1 MAPRGPT
8 ASTTLKSST
17 PTRATSAYTR
27 SASHALVARRRAAA
41 WLIGPVACAPW
52 CVRGVRCGQFSPL
65 TRVTLLEDAV
75 QPRFYPFQVDTV
87 GQRLF
92 ELAAESREDA
102 ADWVDAI
109 QAEIVR
115 LINVVLA
122 DYDAKGYHQ
131 YASLTQG
138 YAPAFL
144 RALRVQPARGADR
157 G

>member
-1 MAPRGPT
+1 M
-8 ASTTLKSST
+8 
-17 PTRATSAYTR
+17 
-27 SASHALVARRRAAA
+27 
-41 WLIGPVACAPW
+41 
-52 CVRGVRCGQFSPL
+52 
-65 TRVTLLEDAV
+65 TLLEDAV